1 MYEWRIQ
8 IILKSGK
15 ELTVYYRGSERTSS
29 GVFEKMFV
37 GEVNTFNGFTNKE
50 KTKNILVRIGE
61 IAAVSIEA
69 A

>member
-15 ELTVYYRGSERTSS
+15 EHTVYYRGSEKTST
-29 GVFEKMFV
+29 GVFNRMFV
-37 GEVNTFNGFTNKE
+37 GEANVFNGFANKE
-50 KTKNILVRIGE
+50 RTKNIFVKIGE